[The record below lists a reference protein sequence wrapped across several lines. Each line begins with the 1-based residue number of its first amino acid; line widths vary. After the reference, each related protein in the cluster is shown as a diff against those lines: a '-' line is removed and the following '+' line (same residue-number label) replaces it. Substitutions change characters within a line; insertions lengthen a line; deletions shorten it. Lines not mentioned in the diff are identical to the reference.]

1 MTCASMRKS
10 AEQKDCMKNQE
21 VKPVAVPDS
30 FVPQNNEQDFAVMGP
45 LFEQFDNDIHLLGN
59 FTESQI
65 AERIMLLNW
74 ATEDFYRYSNKPQ
87 QLNAQD
93 KSWQTLARWRYR
105 NDTQYKKFM
114 LWFHLHKKHQ
124 QELERVHAQYA
135 EIRAKADA
143 LDRVFATELY
153 KHNSG
158 TIYQLLLVG
167 NSTATKPDYPVSAV
181 YMNIQNR
188 EVFIRPFKDFKE
200 KFERI

>member
-1 MTCASMRKS
+1 
-10 AEQKDCMKNQE
+10 MKKQE
-21 VKPVAVPDS
+21 IKPVTVPDS
-30 FVPQNNEQDFAVMGP
+30 FVPQNDEQDFAVMGP
-45 LFEQFDNDIHLLGN
+45 LFEQFDNDIHSLDN
-59 FTESQI
+59 YTESQI
-65 AERIMLLNW
+65 AERIMFLNW

-135 EIRAKADA
+135 EIKAKADA

-158 TIYQLLLVG
+158 TVYQLLLVG
-167 NSTATKPDYPVSAV
+167 NSTATRPDYPVSAV

>member
-1 MTCASMRKS
+1 
-10 AEQKDCMKNQE
+10 MKKQE
-21 VKPVAVPDS
+21 IRLVTVPDS
-30 FVPQNNEQDFAVMGP
+30 FVPLNDDQDIAVMGP
-45 LFEQFDNDIHLLGN
+45 LFEQFDNDIQILDN
-59 FTESQI
+59 YREDQI
-65 AERIMLLNW
+65 AEHIMFLNW
-74 ATEDFYRYSNKPQ
+74 ATEDFYRYSDKPP

-93 KSWQTLARWRYR
+93 QSWQTLARWRYR

-114 LWFHLHKKHQ
+114 LWFHLHKMQQ

-135 EIRAKADA
+135 EIKAKADA

-200 KFERI
+200 KFERV